1 MFMNNLRHAWNPKLV
16 IDLILGILDNYVL
29 IIVLLYCLSI
39 LPYNTQSQTN
49 EVLKA
54 NRWYGIMHIND

>member
-29 IIVLLYCLSI
+29 IITTI
-39 LPYNTQSQTN
+39 LPKYIT
-49 EVLKA
+49 L
-54 NRWYGIMHIND
+54 